1 MFTTS
6 MTAAVIAGLF
16 ASGSLASQPDW
27 TESYGKAMVQAGEKQ
42 RPVAVFLSAGEL
54 TKLTNGKVL
63 ASDALKSL
71 KSNFIPVKVDT
82 TTEEGKQLATAFG
95 MTQGVVIS
103 DRSGKLVALRHEG
116 EVTPE
121 QVSEYLTKFEKVETV
136 VNTEHRSSV
145 AVQYQQTQYQ
155 QPQYYQQPRPVMN
168 AIQNFGGMVTSPFV
182 GGS

>member
-27 TESYGKAMVQAGEKQ
+27 TESYGRAMAQAGEKQ
-42 RPVAVFLSAGEL
+42 RPVAVFLSAGDL
-54 TKLTNGKVL
+54 TKLTNGKNL
-63 ASDALKSL
+63 GTDALKSL

-82 TTEEGKQLATAFG
+82 TTEEGKKLATAFN

-121 QVSEYLTKFEKVETV
+121 QVSEYLAKFEKVETV

-145 AVQYQQTQYQ
+145 AVIYQ
-155 QPQYYQQPRPVMN
+155 QPQYQQSQYSQPRPVMN
-168 AIQNFGGMVTSPFV
+168 AIQNFGGMVTAPFT
-182 GGS
+182 GGG